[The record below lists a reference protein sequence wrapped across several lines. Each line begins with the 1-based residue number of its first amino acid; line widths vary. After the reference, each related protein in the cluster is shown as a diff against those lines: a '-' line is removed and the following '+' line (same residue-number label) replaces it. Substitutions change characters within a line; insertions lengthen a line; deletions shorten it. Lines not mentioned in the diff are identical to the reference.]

1 VYLILV
7 VFYYDPRK
15 VSEFLD
21 SIARG
26 FVTSPLQ
33 YILFGAIILLLVA
46 GLLVAY
52 RVQRGRARRQENQ
65 LGLERF
71 ERLAGKLGLS
81 GPEREVLDRLAGGR
95 LARKLRLLA
104 SPAAFNHAV
113 ARLEV
118 QTPGA
123 PAESS
128 LAELR
133 LKLGFQAQNPERVPS
148 ASSELPVGLPVV
160 LVWSFAGAR
169 YRLAA
174 EVAGQQAE
182 ALTLACPPAR
192 SLPGGSPPEAA
203 AAVPPAG
210 SQVTVIFQNR
220 AGVFSF
226 RTTVLAASASGGLR
240 PAAAGCL
247 RLDQVEKLQRIQR
260 RKYYRRRLRLP
271 VQVQA
276 REGEPQLASQLLD
289 LGGDGASLVNPR
301 RSLSAGDLAEL
312 SFRVGNES
320 FRLTAEVLRV
330 SRDGQVLHVRF
341 YGLHDADRDRLLG
354 ALFRSLGEAVR

>member
-33 YILFGAIILLLVA
+33 YVLFGAIILLVVA

-52 RVQRGRARRQENQ
+52 RVQRGRARRQEGR
-65 LGLERF
+65 LELERF
-71 ERLAGKLGLS
+71 ERLAGKLGLG
-81 GPEREVLDRLAGGR
+81 GPEREALDRLAGGQ
-95 LARKLRLLA
+95 LARKLRLLT
-104 SPAAFNHAV
+104 SPAAFNHAA
-113 ARLEV
+113 ARLEAAL
-118 QTPGA
+118 PGA

-133 LKLGFQAQNPERVPS
+133 LKLGFQARNPERAPS
-148 ASSELPVGLPVV
+148 ASSELPEGLPV
-160 LVWSFAGAR
+160 LLLWSFAGAR

-174 EVAGQQAE
+174 EVGAQEAE
-182 ALTLACPPAR
+182 ALVLVCPPDAAMPA
-192 SLPGGSPPEAA
+192 LGSP
-203 AAVPPAG
+203 
-210 SQVTVIFQNR
+210 VTVVFQNR

-226 RTTVLAASASGGLR
+226 RTRVRAAAAGGLR
-240 PAAAGCL
+240 PAAGGVL
-247 RLDQVEKLQRIQR
+247 RLDQVEKLQRTQR
-260 RKYYRRRLRLP
+260 RRYYRRRLRLP
-271 VQVQA
+271 VQVQL
-276 REGEPQLASQLLD
+276 REGEPPLASQLLD

-301 RSLSAGDLAEL
+301 RSLAAGDLAEL
-312 SFRVGNES
+312 AFRVGNES

-330 SRDGQVLHVRF
+330 SRDGQLLHIRF
-341 YGLHDADRDRLLG
+341 HGLHDADRDRLLG
-354 ALFRSLGEAVR
+354 TLFRSLGAAVR